1 MHELIKYSGKV
12 FGFLDYITAETF
24 SIIFY
29 FMCVGVFF
37 VVCVVITS
45 IYYTHFTFELK
56 LPHNMF
62 NESIS
67 KCMEKVLHSLVKCE

>member
-1 MHELIKYSGKV
+1 MCMGIFFCVCRYYEHIRHT
-12 FGFLDYITAETF
+12 YI
-24 SIIFY
+24 
-29 FMCVGVFF
+29 
-37 VVCVVITS
+37 
-45 IYYTHFTFELK
+45 HFTFELK